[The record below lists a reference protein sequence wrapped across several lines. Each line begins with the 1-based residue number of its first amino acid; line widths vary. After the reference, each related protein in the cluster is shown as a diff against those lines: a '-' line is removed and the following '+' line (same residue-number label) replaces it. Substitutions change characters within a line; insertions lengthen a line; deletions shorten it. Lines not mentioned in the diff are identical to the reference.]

1 MNFERFDQLILDQVS
16 AIFDT
21 IFYTILIL
29 LTVHLVNVFLI
40 PNNSLYT
47 FLTERSIQ
55 VLHVFFIS
63 NLVAVKN

>member
-40 PNNSLYT
+40 PNKSLYT

-55 VLHVFFIS
+55 VLHFF
-63 NLVAVKN
+63 L